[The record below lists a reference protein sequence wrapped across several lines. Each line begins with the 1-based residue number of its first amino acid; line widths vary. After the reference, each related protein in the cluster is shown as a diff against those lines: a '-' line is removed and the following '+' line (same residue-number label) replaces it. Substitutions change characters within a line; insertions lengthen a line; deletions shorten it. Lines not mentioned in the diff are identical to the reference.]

1 MECIWTFFSEKIH
14 LNILHE
20 SFSGFTLINV
30 PENQQIFRQN
40 LSKSCP
46 AIFCV
51 KSSCCQQIVDDDVSG
66 HSPEGPIHPPSP
78 FLIIANKISKGPVIL
93 NVGGKRHEVIINKR
107 LGIYL
112 FLSQSLNDDYSHGL
126 DYNNSVQVR
135 WNTLDKY
142 PTSRLG
148 RLRSS
153 LTSKVFLWYF

>member
-1 MECIWTFFSEKIH
+1 MSLKINKS
-14 LNILHE
+14 L
-20 SFSGFTLINV
+20 GK
-30 PENQQIFRQN
+30 N

-112 FLSQSLNDDYSHGL
+112 LLSQSLNDDYSHGL

-148 RLRSS
+148 RLRSLLTSKVFFRYFWNIS
-153 LTSKVFLWYF
+153 LTSKVIFWCFWNTSLI